1 MRPTSR
7 KLSPVMAAISASVQP
22 TSANRVTALPR
33 KSRKVTPTMP
43 AAAWATRQEARKP
56 PPVQGL
62 LVVLTKMRGLAFGVA
77 SSAAFNGAPTLN
89 RTGTPVLD
97 CRSLIWVP
105 SGDRGGGR
113 QRQRRLP
120 AIYEPGKNAS
130 LKHALLTT
138 GRDGHSGR

>member
-1 MRPTSR
+1 MINPLKWKYTAQAGLLVS
-7 KLSPVMAAISASVQP
+7 AIAGTGFGTVIAYQSQNEWLG
-22 TSANRVTALPR
+22 TF
-33 KSRKVTPTMP
+33 
-43 AAAWATRQEARKP
+43 KP

-62 LVVLTKMRGLAFGVA
+62 LVVLTKMRVLAFGGA
-77 SSAAFNGAPTLN
+77 SSGGLNGPRTLN

-105 SGDRGGGR
+105 PGDRGGGR

-130 LKHALLTT
+130 LKHKLLTT